1 MRRALGLVY
10 AAVLWAAAPL
20 WGQEAP
26 FLALPL
32 DCLPGESCYIEDYF
46 DRVEETGLGDYT
58 CGIKTRDGHRG
69 TDFAL
74 TNWVTYENGVNVL
87 AAAPGIV
94 EATRDGMEDRPYS
107 EDNAEKVGGR
117 ECGNAVRIRHENGL
131 QTLYCHLR
139 QGSVAVRPGDVAERG
154 TVLGKIGMSGKTN
167 YPHVHLSVLDDGTHL
182 DPFAPNAAETCG
194 ETDKTLW
201 LDPLAYTKTGMF
213 TAGFSDTVP
222 DFADVKSGAARRL
235 EITATQPLVLYTH
248 FFHAQVGDVL
258 TLQVA
263 GPEGS
268 VFENTETLDAPKRS
282 QFQAYGRKAP
292 ADGWA
297 QGTYRGTATLQRDG
311 QTLAVRF
318 TDVTV
323 R

>member
-1 MRRALGLVY
+1 MIRTTAFGC

-20 WGQEAP
+20 WGQEVP
-26 FLALPL
+26 FLGLPL
-32 DCLPGESCYIEDYF
+32 DCVPGDSCYIEDYV
-46 DRVEETGLGDYT
+46 DRVEDTGLGDYT

-74 TNWVTYENGVNVL
+74 TNWAAYEQGVNVL
-87 AAAPGIV
+87 AAAPGVV

-107 EDNAEKVGGR
+107 QDNAEKVGGR

-139 QGSVAVRPGDVAERG
+139 QGSVAVRSGDVAERG

-182 DPFAPNAAETCG
+182 DPFAPAAAETCG
-194 ETDKTLW
+194 ETEETLW
-201 LDPLAYTKTGMF
+201 LDPLAYMKTGMF
-213 TAGFSDTVP
+213 TAGFSDAVP
-222 DFADVKSGAARRL
+222 AFADVKSGAARRV
-235 EITATQPLVLYTH
+235 EIKAMQPLVLYTH
-248 FFHAQVGDVL
+248 FFHAQDGDVL
-258 TLQVA
+258 TLQVS
-263 GPEGS
+263 GPEGP
-268 VFENTETLDAPKRS
+268 VFENAATLDAPKRS

-292 ADGWA
+292 ASGWTH
-297 QGTYRGTATLQRDG
+297 GTYRGTATLQRDG

-318 TDVTV
+318 TEVTV
-323 R
+323 H